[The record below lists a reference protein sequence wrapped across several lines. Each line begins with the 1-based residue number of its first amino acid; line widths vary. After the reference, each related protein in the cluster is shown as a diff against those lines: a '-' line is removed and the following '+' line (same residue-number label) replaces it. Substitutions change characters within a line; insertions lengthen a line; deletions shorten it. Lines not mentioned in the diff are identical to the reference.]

1 MSRHRKPAPESSTLN
16 RVLAAVAFLLS
27 AGCAAM
33 GVATGVATAE
43 RPPDPCPPSAASWRP
58 DPTPMPEADP
68 VEMTIDRIDACSSL
82 VPVGAGSEVA
92 RVGMPPEHTPEQA
105 GWFRPGPTPGAR
117 GPAVL
122 VGRVDGDG
130 RRGVFAG
137 LADATAGD
145 RVTVRRRDGST
156 AVFTVT
162 GTVQVSP
169 AKFPAREADTDD
181 AELRL
186 IAYGGAASGDDLI
199 VYARLTG
206 QG

>member
-1 MSRHRKPAPESSTLN
+1 MN
-16 RVLAAVAFLLS
+16 RVLAAGAFLLS

-33 GVATGVATAE
+33 GIATGVATAE
-43 RPPDPCPPSAASWRP
+43 RPPDPCPASAASWHT
-58 DPTPMPEADP
+58 DPTPMRAAEP
-68 VEMTIDRIDACSSL
+68 VDLTIDRIDACSSL
-82 VPVGAGSEVA
+82 VPVGAGAAVDGQA
-92 RVGMPPEHTPEQA
+92 RVAMPSEHAPEQA

-122 VGRVDGDG
+122 VGRTDGDG

-145 RVTVRRRDGST
+145 RITVRRRDGST

-169 AKFPAREADTDD
+169 RKFPAREVHADTDD

-186 IAYGGAASGDDLI
+186 IAYGGAGSGDDLI
-199 VYARLTG
+199 VYARLSG

>member
-1 MSRHRKPAPESSTLN
+1 M
-16 RVLAAVAFLLS
+16 LAALAFLLS

-33 GVATGVATAE
+33 GVAAGVATAE
-43 RPPDPCPPSAASWRP
+43 RPPDPCPPSTASWRP
-58 DPTPMPEADP
+58 DPTPMRAADP
-68 VEMTIDRIDACSSL
+68 VELTIDRIDACSSL
-82 VPVGAGSEVA
+82 VPVGEGDEVDGWR
-92 RVGMPPEHTPEQA
+92 RVAAPSVHAPEQA
-105 GWFRPGPTPGAR
+105 GWFRAGPTPGAR

-145 RVTVRRRDGST
+145 RITVRRRDGST
-156 AVFTVT
+156 AVFVVT

-169 AKFPAREADTDD
+169 VKFPAREVHGDTGD

-186 IAYGGAASGDDLI
+186 IAYGGSAGDDLI
-199 VYARLTG
+199 VYARLSG

>member
-1 MSRHRKPAPESSTLN
+1 MN
-16 RVLAAVAFLLS
+16 RVLAALAFLLS

-43 RPPDPCPPSAASWRP
+43 RPPDPCPPSAASWHP
-58 DPTPMPEADP
+58 DPTPMRAADP
-68 VEMTIDRIDACSSL
+68 VELTIDRIDACSSL
-82 VPVGAGSEVA
+82 VPVGAGPEVDGQT
-92 RVGMPPEHTPEQA
+92 RVAMPSPQAPEHA

-145 RVTVRRRDGST
+145 RITVRRRDGST

-169 AKFPAREADTDD
+169 VKFPAREVHADTGD

-186 IAYGGAASGDDLI
+186 IAYGGAAAGDDLI